1 MDPLKGKQNRI
12 PKQTKQKILLV
23 KINPAPHF

>member
-12 PKQTKQKILLV
+12 PKQTKQKTLLV
-23 KINPAPHF
+23 TINPAPYF